1 MMILLLLKRGL
12 EQGVILLLWFLS
24 IRTYL
29 YVIIRDIQ
37 YNFESYMALAL
48 VVQETFSSLLVV
60 TLNDVRMASMLGVGQ
75 PLVYEYSRERIMSFE
90 KGGSYI
96 CLPSESNG
104 PKLLDELLNNF
115 IWFLMFWALQTR
127 TF

>member
-37 YNFESYMALAL
+37 HRCVGYMALAL
-48 VVQETFSSLLVV
+48 VVKETFSSLLVV
-60 TLNDVRMASMLGVGQ
+60 TLIDVRMA
-75 PLVYEYSRERIMSFE
+75 
-90 KGGSYI
+90 
-96 CLPSESNG
+96 
-104 PKLLDELLNNF
+104 
-115 IWFLMFWALQTR
+115 
-127 TF
+127 